1 MFSSRRR
8 HTSCALVTGFQTCA
22 LPISEQIILGLAR
35 SCNLDINHQ
44 RTLAQA
50 VDLAN
55 AVPPGGSSSSR
66 QSFAAIA
73 IQRQIRGRGMTFKP
87 TAEKIAGA
95 DQPTRPISHCDR
107 HVRTDSGSRS
117 EEHTSELQ
125 SRMRISYAVFCL
137 IKKNTI
143 QYMNTCHEHLITCNN
158 IVK

>member
-107 HVRTDSGSRS
+107 HVRTVSGS
-117 EEHTSELQ
+117 TGDGPVGQ
-125 SRMRISYAVFCL
+125 SPLLPRGGREPL
-137 IKKNTI
+137 LEIKGQSGDRKSV
-143 QYMNTCHEHLITCNN
+143 
-158 IVK
+158 VKGKRV